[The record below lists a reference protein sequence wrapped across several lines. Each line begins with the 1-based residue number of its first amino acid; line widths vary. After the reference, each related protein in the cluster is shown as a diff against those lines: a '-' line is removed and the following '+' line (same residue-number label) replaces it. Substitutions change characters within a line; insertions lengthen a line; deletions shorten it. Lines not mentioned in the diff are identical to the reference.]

1 MAHSKLKYPIGLLSE
16 NIQESI
22 IGGLGQLNITGKVKE
37 CKNTEYSDYN
47 LYSCRLAEEES
58 KHLLFPCNV
67 NSLQL

>member
-1 MAHSKLKYPIGLLSE
+1 MAHSQLKYPIGLLSE

-22 IGGLGQLNITGKVKE
+22 IGGL
-37 CKNTEYSDYN
+37 
-47 LYSCRLAEEES
+47 LAEEQS